1 MKLFPFTLFLF
12 IVLVFGPV
20 AFAQQNTWLQDSLA
34 YYEKSFWSSIDKN
47 EPKEARKAMRA
58 IEAKGSESL
67 DPKFFEFYEQTVAQK
82 QRVNNPLLMANLYRA
97 LGTLEFFRGNING
110 AKEAFKSAKLFYAET
125 DETVSVSGMAMNIG
139 IMQEKAGF
147 FDSAVMNY
155 QDALPIFIQEQDTM
169 AIASVYENIGLAYHR
184 QSSYDSAYS
193 NLLKTEAFLTMI
205 LDPLEIRWVG
215 FYTNKYIVLSEMN
228 RQEEGM
234 QMLLEA
240 VKIAEANNDQKL
252 MAKSKMRLAEVYEFR
267 KEPRKLYETLL
278 GAKSFLQDGPHL
290 LELANLQGELAR
302 YHFTY
307 GDLDSAVHYVQV
319 SLPFYE
325 TNGFMEELGNSYGT
339 LGNVAFKRE
348 NYQEAIR
355 NFEKALSF
363 FEGVNNQYN
372 AGWSFNIGYAYSK
385 IGNLDKALTY
395 IENSL
400 EARKAIKDLAGI
412 RESYQGL
419 AKVYQKKGDF
429 KNAFDYLTLYQVYK
443 DSVFNETKNRQI
455 AELETQYETSK
466 NDQAIAVLEQE
477 KEIQSLLAQKQQAQI
492 SLTLFGLV
500 ILLTVA
506 GVFYRQARLRKNYNR
521 TLEAKNR
528 EIEKQNGER
537 ELLLKEIHHRV
548 KNNLQIISSL
558 LSMQTRTMKDDKMKD
573 AMKESQSRVK
583 TMALIHEKLYQ
594 YENLSKINMQEYMQQ
609 LSEFLTQTYRSEKQI
624 EVKIEAEEIN
634 LDMDMAIPLGLITNE
649 LLSNAL
655 KYAFEDRDFGE
666 IYIIFS
672 EREPGQYRLCVKD
685 TGKGLDTNLDIDKTK
700 SLGLKLVRTLT
711 RQINGQLTIVP
722 NPGASFEI
730 AFSEERLA
738 A

>member
-1 MKLFPFTLFLF
+1 MKLFLFTFFLF
-12 IVLVFGPV
+12 IALVFGSL

-34 YYEKSFWSSIDKN
+34 YYEKSFWLSIDKN

-67 DPKFFEFYEQTVAQK
+67 DPKFFEFYEQTIAQK

-110 AKEAFKSAKLFYAET
+110 AKEAFKSAKLFYGET

-139 IMQEKAGF
+139 IMQEKGGF

-155 QDALPIFIQEQDTM
+155 QDALPIFIQEQDMM
-169 AIASVYENIGLAYHR
+169 AIASVYENIGLAFYR

-215 FYTNKYIVLSEMN
+215 FYINKYIVLSELN
-228 RQEEGM
+228 RQDEGM

-252 MAKSKMRLAEVYEFR
+252 MAKSKMRLAEVYTFR
-267 KEPRKLYETLL
+267 KEARKLYETLL
-278 GAKSFLQDGPHL
+278 GVKGFLQNGPHL
-290 LELANLQGELAR
+290 LELANLQGELSK
-302 YHFTY
+302 YHLTY
-307 GDLDSAVHYVQV
+307 GDLDSAVHYVQA

-339 LGNVAFKRE
+339 LGNIAFKRE

-363 FEGVNNQYN
+363 FEGVNNQHN

-419 AKVYQKKGDF
+419 AEVYQKKGDF

-455 AELETQYETSK
+455 AELETQYETNK
-466 NDQAIAVLEQE
+466 KDQAIAVLEQE

-500 ILLTVA
+500 VLLTVA

-666 IYIIFS
+666 IHIIFS
-672 EREPGQYRLCVKD
+672 EGGPGQYRLCVKD
-685 TGKGLDTNLDIDKTK
+685 TGKGLDANLDIDKTK

-730 AFSEERLA
+730 AFSEERIA